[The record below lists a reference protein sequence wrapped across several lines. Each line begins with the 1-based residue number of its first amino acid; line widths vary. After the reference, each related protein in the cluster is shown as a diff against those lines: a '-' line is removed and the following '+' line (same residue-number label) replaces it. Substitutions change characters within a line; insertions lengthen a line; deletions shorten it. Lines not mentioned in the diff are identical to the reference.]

1 MMFKYCCSL
10 QAKGVDDDTMWE
22 QMKRVNAEKCNP
34 ELPDA
39 ELRKIKNSV
48 TTHYP
53 KGTPSGVFVKNRQGY
68 TDCLQNLVTI
78 LENDNRYAGR
88 FYYDER
94 AFRNKVILPLPWE
107 DQGRGE
113 IEVDSWLTK
122 YWKIGI
128 CKTSVP

>member
-1 MMFKYCCSL
+1 
-10 QAKGVDDDTMWE
+10 MWE
-22 QMKRVNAEKCNP
+22 QMQKVNAEKCSP
-34 ELPDA
+34 MLSDA
-39 ELRKIKNSV
+39 EMKKILTSV